1 MLRKVILNLKH
12 FTSWFIKGE
21 KKNPNQTK
29 QPQKPV
35 CYFSITIIQRPRTLG
50 PTKSWNSLKAVP
62 KKTGVWCTK
71 QDFMFSLDFG

>member
-21 KKNPNQTK
+21 KKNPNQTR

-35 CYFSITIIQRPRTLG
+35 CNDSCYFSITIILFNKKDRG
-50 PTKSWNSLKAVP
+50 PWDRLNPGTV
-62 KKTGVWCTK
+62 
-71 QDFMFSLDFG
+71 